1 MGCGL
6 PGPSHGFLHV
16 QRKRP
21 GDQQHVSMAGA
32 RDEPDAETFDV
43 VVGIVQRMDF
53 EFASVAGAR
62 IDLPDAEGAAQYIEN
77 LLLQLL
83 MFSPPSVAGDRG
95 RLCGDIGQRNAF

>member
-1 MGCGL
+1 MT
-6 PGPSHGFLHV
+6 
-16 QRKRP
+16 R
-21 GDQQHVSMAGA
+21 A
-32 RDEPDAETFDV
+32 RNEPDTKAFNV
-43 VVGIVQRMDF
+43 VIRVVQCMDF

>member
-1 MGCGL
+1 
-6 PGPSHGFLHV
+6 
-16 QRKRP
+16 
-21 GDQQHVSMAGA
+21 
-32 RDEPDAETFDV
+32 
-43 VVGIVQRMDF
+43 MDF